1 MDLIDLF
8 IGAEGTLGVVTEV
21 TLRVLPVRPGFCL
34 ALIPFEDRTA
44 ALTFAARLRQSAIE
58 ARRTSNACGID
69 ASAIEHMDGR
79 CLALVRE
86 DGDDR
91 RNGVTLPPD
100 AAIALLVTLEVPGET
115 TAEAAFEQ
123 FGSWDGPDDRDTPIT
138 RFCALLAEH
147 RVLDQVHVAV
157 PGDRARAAQLMNLR
171 EAVPAG
177 VNRRVG
183 WAKQQVDARIE
194 KTAADIIVPFERLE
208 VMLDFYEREL
218 RRRGLDGAVWGH
230 LSDGNLHPNVIPRS
244 LADVESGKEAIL
256 AWGREAIRLNGAPL
270 AEHGVG
276 RNRTKHQL
284 LEELYGPGGIEEM
297 RRVKRAIDP
306 AWKLAAGVLFSR

>member
-1 MDLIDLF
+1 MR
-8 IGAEGTLGVVTEV
+8 GVVRV
-21 TLRVLPVRPGFCL
+21 PVPSTLRVLPVRPGFCL
-34 ALIPFEDRTA
+34 ALVPFEDRAA
-44 ALTFAARLRQSAIE
+44 ALTFAARLRESSIE
-58 ARRTSNACGID
+58 ARRTSNAYGID

-79 CLALVRE
+79 CLALLRE
-86 DGDDR
+86 DGADMM
-91 RNGVTLPPD
+91 NGVTLPPD
-100 AAIALLVTLEVPGET
+100 AALALLVTLEVPGGT

-123 FGSWDGPDDRDTPIT
+123 FGSWGGPDDTDTPLT

-147 RVLDQVHVAV
+147 RVLDRVHVAV
-157 PGDRARAAQLMNLR
+157 PGDRARARQLMNLR

-183 WAKQQVDARIE
+183 RAKQQVDARIE
-194 KTAADIIVPFERLE
+194 KTAADIIVPFDRLE
-208 VMLDFYEREL
+208 AMLDFYEREF

-230 LSDGNLHPNVIPRS
+230 MSDGNLHPNVIPRS

-256 AWGREAIRLNGAPL
+256 ALGREAIRLNGAPL

-284 LEELYGPGGIEEM
+284 LEELYGSSGIEEM
-297 RRVKRAIDP
+297 RRVKRAVDP